1 MIAKVY
7 ITLKESILDPQG
19 KTIMHSLESLDFEG
33 IENVR
38 LGKMVEIQ
46 LNTNDKEKAA
56 TLVENMCK
64 KLLVNSV
71 METYTFE
78 ILD

>member
-71 METYTFE
+71 MEAYTFE

>member
-64 KLLVNSV
+64 KLLVNYV

>member
-1 MIAKVY
+1 MMAKVY

-38 LGKMVEIQ
+38 LGKMVEIK
-46 LNTNDKEKAA
+46 LSTTDKKEASK
-56 TLVENMCK
+56 LVESMCK
-64 KLLVNSV
+64 KLLVNPV